1 MATLA
6 SEMGLSCCCMWSSIL
21 STPCFFLFLFLFFS
35 QLSSCSTKSSS
46 GEERTP
52 CCPLCNRSLLT
63 PGLKTTLRY
72 ECRCALFC
80 AVHTVTWL
88 LTGFP
93 FSCFFQGTHKHTLS
107 RAFVTHAHTHT
118 HTYTHTH
125 MYTQLTQTSKPGCY
139 IFGAADKAVFVRE
152 VRHHLMVRT
161 GGGWD
166 TLVSYLAKLHAAGLG
181 ARPAATRVR
190 SQPGTRTASR
200 ARHRSNTLGHAVVRE
215 AGSAGASGVR
225 APRHSLQMR
234 SASTPGHSKQ
244 AGSGQ
249 AASLKK
255 QKTKGSSAKAKQ
267 SKQQQRPRSHSK
279 PAHMQRTGA
288 LTRGATADSP
298 SDADRGR
305 KRSTQAEAQ
314 HASSI
319 SPSPSLSPAHRR
331 NHDSHQQQQQQQQQQ
346 QVGDSGKRS
355 SGSGSSS
362 SSIGGVSE
370 SPPLTPLPDSKS
382 TPTLVQDGPSASRRT
397 RRSGSSPFLVNAPK
411 QSQ

>member
-1 MATLA
+1 MVLN
-6 SEMGLSCCCMWSSIL
+6 SVN
-21 STPCFFLFLFLFFS
+21 PLFLFVFVFVFFPAVKLFH
-35 QLSSCSTKSSS
+35 QEQQRR
-46 GEERTP
+46 GEDTLLPIVQQAIADAGFENDITVRMQVCLVL
-52 CCPLCNRSLLT
+52 CCAYCDLVA
-63 PGLKTTLRY
+63 Y
-72 ECRCALFC
+72 
-80 AVHTVTWL
+80 WL
-88 LTGFP
+88 P
-93 FSCFFQGTHKHTLS
+93 FLVFLS
-107 RAFVTHAHTHT
+107 RYSQTHSLPCLCHTRTHTHT
-118 HTYTHTH
+118 HTHTHSH

-166 TLVSYLAKLHAAGLG
+166 TLMSYLAKLHAAGLG

-346 QVGDSGKRS
+346 QEQVGDSGKRS